1 MYQPER
7 CIMLS
12 EIHGSLA
19 VQKEDIKPVA
29 IHVDIQPMED
39 LAIDVTKDAVVI
51 DGVTKIFKKPRP
63 LLGWRSKKEE
73 KREVRA
79 VDNVTM
85 TIERREIVG
94 ILGSN
99 GSGKSTLIRILSTLL
114 IPDTGHVSIFG
125 YDVVKDDR
133 VVQRLINRVSV
144 EASFFKKL
152 SPMENLIYAAR
163 LYNMPTAEARA
174 KITEI
179 LTRLGIKADRIGRP
193 LENMSRGMQQKVAIA
208 RAFLTAPIV
217 LLLDEPTTG
226 LDPRSKIDVQHFVK
240 ELREVHDAT
249 ILITTHD
256 MDEAEA
262 LCDRIAIIDQGRIVA
277 LGKAEELKRA
287 VADRM
292 GRNEPVTMHEVF
304 MHYTVAHL
312 ITDAD
317 IDRYGSWEKAF
328 EAYEAQKEDEDD
340 GQ

>member
-1 MYQPER
+1 
-7 CIMLS
+7 MLS
-12 EIHGSLA
+12 EKYCSLA
-19 VQKEDIKPVA
+19 VQKEDIKPMA
-29 IHVDIQPMED
+29 IHVDTQLMED
-39 LAIDVTKDAVVI
+39 IAIDVAQDAVVI
-51 DGVTKIFKKPRP
+51 DGVTKIFKKSRP
-63 LLGWRSKKEE
+63 LLHRRNKKEE

-85 TIERREIVG
+85 TIKRREIVG

-114 IPDTGHVSIFG
+114 MPDSGHVTIFG
-125 YDVVKDDR
+125 YDVEKDER
-133 VVQRLINRVSV
+133 TVQRLINRVSV

-163 LYNMPTAEARA
+163 LYNMPANEARS
-174 KITEI
+174 KIRSI
-179 LTRLGIKADRIGRP
+179 LARLGIKPDRIGAP

-226 LDPRSKIDVQHFVK
+226 LDPRSKIDVQTFIE
-240 ELREVHDAT
+240 ELRAVHDAT

-262 LCDRIAIIDQGRIVA
+262 LCDRVAIIDKGRIMAMGTV
-277 LGKAEELKRA
+277 EELKFA
-287 VADRM
+287 VTERM
-292 GRNEPVTMHEVF
+292 ERTTPVTMNEVF
-304 MHYTVAHL
+304 MHYTVAHQ

-317 IDRYGSWEKAF
+317 IERYGSWEKAF
-328 EAYEAQKEDEDD
+328 EALEAQKEDE
-340 GQ
+340 QE